1 MVRPSQV
8 CAVLLA
14 SVSIGVRAQTP
25 QLLPATH
32 LDTTHVAFSIVD
44 FPWRDAARYVFVQW
58 AADTDLKEG
67 GCEYRF
73 SLFRLEP
80 APAQIAS
87 NNYGC
92 DV

>member
-1 MVRPSQV
+1 MRGVAGQCLNRRPRADLS
-8 CAVLLA
+8 AA
-14 SVSIGVRAQTP
+14 S
-25 QLLPATH
+25 
-32 LDTTHVAFSIVD
+32 
-44 FPWRDAARYVFVQW
+44 RDAFTLDGDKARYVFVQW
-58 AADTDLKEG
+58 AADTDNKEG
-67 GCEYRF
+67 GCEHRF